1 MVRTAVTAPQENDLG
16 QRDPNRNWKMSRAAH
31 TGTDD
36 SLTGVHLGSAP
47 RFVER
52 GTFRQIVNGSVEVN
66 GNRAHHATGA
76 RARL

>member
-1 MVRTAVTAPQENDLG
+1 
-16 QRDPNRNWKMSRAAH
+16 MSRAAH